1 MSKVTVKQLR
11 AKLSKMPANAL
22 IAWRDHDQSADEI
35 NNWLRDVDLHDAG
48 EVPFDGVDDETPV
61 VVLGP

>member
-1 MSKVTVKQLR
+1 MSKMTVKQLR
-11 AKLSKMPANAL
+11 AKLAKMPANAF
-22 IAWRDHDQSADEI
+22 IAWRDHDQSEDEI
-35 NNWLRDVDLHDAG
+35 NNWLGDVNLHDAG